1 MESSTSRVA
10 LITGAASGVGRA
22 CALRF
27 ADEGFDVLVSFP
39 EFDRAGA
46 EETAQLVEERSQ
58 QALLAPCDVS
68 QNEQVIEMLSLVT
81 TGLSRLDAVVNCAGV
96 THFIEHANLDDMTE
110 EKWDQIF
117 AVNTK
122 GPFFVSR
129 AAASLLR
136 NSDAGSIVS
145 VSSVAGESGAGSCLA
160 YCASKGALNT
170 MTKSLAR
177 ALAPEIRV
185 NAVCPGPIDSDFLRR
200 GIGEEKMAERVAS
213 FPIPRLAKPE
223 DIADAVYYLSAGT
236 SLTTGQLLIVDGGR
250 TM

>member
-1 MESSTSRVA
+1 MTKSERPPV

-27 ADEGFDVLVSFP
+27 AKEGFDVVVSFP
-39 EFDRAGA
+39 EFDRLAA
-46 EETAQLVEERSQ
+46 TETAALVSDCSTR
-58 QALLAPCDVS
+58 ALLAPCDVS
-68 QNEQVIEMLSLVT
+68 STDQIEKMFDLVASEF
-81 TGLSRLDAVVNCAGV
+81 GWLDSVVNCAGV
-96 THFIEHANLDDMTE
+96 THFIAHSDLDQMTE
-110 EKWDQIF
+110 EKWDQIL

-129 AAASLLR
+129 AAVPLLR
-136 NSDAGSIVS
+136 KGKSGSIVN
-145 VSSVAGESGAGSCLA
+145 VSSVAGVSGAGSCIA

-177 ALAPEIRV
+177 ALAPEILV
-185 NAVCPGPIDSDFLRR
+185 NSVCPGPIDSDWLRQ
-200 GIGEEKMAERVAS
+200 GIGEEEMAERVAS

-223 DIADAVYYLSAGT
+223 DIADTVYYLSAGT
-236 SLTTGQLLIVDGGR
+236 SLSTGQVLIVDGGR